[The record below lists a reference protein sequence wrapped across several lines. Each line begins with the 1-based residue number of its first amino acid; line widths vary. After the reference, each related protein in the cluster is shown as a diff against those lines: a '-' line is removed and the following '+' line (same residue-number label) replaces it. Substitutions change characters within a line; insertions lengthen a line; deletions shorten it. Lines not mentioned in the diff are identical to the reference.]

1 MSNSE
6 LHPET
11 LAVHAGWRADPSTG
25 SVAVP
30 IHQTTSYQF
39 RDTEHASALFALQEL
54 GNIYTRIMN
63 PTTDVLEK
71 RVAALEGGV
80 AALGLASGQSASAF
94 ALQTL
99 AKAGDN
105 VVSSTALYGGTWNLF
120 ANTLRDQGI
129 EVRFVD
135 PADPENFRR
144 ATDAKTRAYYAE
156 TLPNPKLEVFPIAEV
171 AAIGRE
177 LGVPLIMDNTAAPL
191 LCRPLAHGAAVVVY
205 SATKYLGG
213 HGTSIGGLLVDGG
226 NFDWEGAGERQPAL
240 NSPDPSYHGAV
251 WTQAVKPLGP
261 IAYIIRARTVLLRD
275 LGAAMSPFNAFQLI
289 QGIETLPLRIA
300 RHADSTVKVADW
312 LAKRAGVT
320 RVIHPSQQSGEARA
334 RADRYLKG
342 GYGGLVGFELSGG
355 VEAGRKFIDNLKLLY
370 HVANIGDARSLAI
383 HPASTTHSQMTA
395 DEQAAAG
402 VTPGYVRLSIGL
414 EHIDD
419 ILADIDQALAAAGAA

>member
-1 MSNSE
+1 MTAKP

-11 LAVHAGWRADPSTG
+11 LALHAGWRADPSTG

-39 RDTEHASALFALQEL
+39 RDTAHASALFALQEM

-63 PTTDVLEK
+63 PTTDVLEQ

-80 AALGLASGQSASAF
+80 AALGLASGQAASAF
-94 ALQTL
+94 SIQTL

-135 PADPENFRR
+135 PADPEAFRR
-144 ATDAKTRAYYAE
+144 ATDERTRAYYAE

-177 LGVPLIMDNTAAPL
+177 FGIPLIMDNTAAPL
-191 LCRPLAHGAAVVVY
+191 LCRPLDHGAAIVVY

-213 HGTSIGGLLVDGG
+213 HGTSIGGLIVDGG
-226 NFDWEGAGERQPAL
+226 NFDWEAAGDRQPAL

-261 IAYIIRARTVLLRD
+261 VAYIIRARTVLLRD
-275 LGAAMSPFNAFQLI
+275 LGAAISPFNAFQIL
-289 QGIETLPLRIA
+289 QGVETVALRMP
-300 RHADSTVKVADW
+300 RHCSNAATVAAW
-312 LAKRAGVT
+312 LADRDGVT
-320 RVIHPSQQSGEARA
+320 RVIHPSQQTGEAKA
-334 RADRYLKG
+334 RADRYLSG
-342 GYGGLVGFELSGG
+342 GYGGLVGFELAGG
-355 VEAGRKFIDNLKLLY
+355 MDAGRKFIDSLKLLY

-383 HPASTTHSQMTA
+383 HPASTTHSQL
-395 DEQAAAG
+395 DEQAQAATG
-402 VTPGYVRLSIGL
+402 VSPGYVRLSIGL

-419 ILADIDQALAAAGAA
+419 ILADLDQALTAAGA